1 MSSLIT
7 KKNIWRLVL
16 SLSVLQVLWLAPS
29 AVAATEGATTFTPE
43 INIPGQF
50 SGPQTVDENLF
61 GRYIRAIYVYFIW
74 TVGVVATGM
83 VIYAGVK
90 WVAAAGNQA
99 KIRDARDMI
108 TNAIIGVII
117 GLTSVVLLNLLSPSF
132 TTLQIPQL
140 TLAKKNYYAGAAAT
154 DVCPRQ
160 DEIDCG
166 QLKETGK
173 TVFDSQGKE
182 IPEYCMGTQCKKGR
196 VCSLALNSFPRP
208 TSQSG
213 DWEGNLSV
221 IIPAAG
227 CIDTIPMASTQVPA
241 FDGVT
246 SLIVDEF
253 GTCGEINP
261 SKTRVGAS
269 CGETLNDKKGIC
281 YITTVPA
288 KAVDQRDPDVLLDA
302 SCKTP

>member
-1 MSSLIT
+1 MNWLT
-7 KKNIWRLVL
+7 KNFLRVAMAAILVQGF
-16 SLSVLQVLWLAPS
+16 VV
-29 AVAATEGATTFTPE
+29 VAAPVTFAAETTFTPE
-43 INIPGQF
+43 ISLPGQF

-61 GRYIRAIYVYFIW
+61 GRYVRAIYIYFIW

-99 KIRDARDMI
+99 KIKDARDMI

-154 DVCPRQ
+154 DVCPREK
-160 DEIDCG
+160 EINCG
-166 QLKETGK
+166 DLLETGK
-173 TVFDSQGKE
+173 KVFDSQGKE
-182 IPEYCMGTQCKKGR
+182 IPEFCMGTQCIKGKI
-196 VCSLALNSFPRP
+196 CSLALNVFPRP
-208 TSQSG
+208 VSTTG
-213 DWEGNLSV
+213 DWEGDLSV

-227 CIDTIPMASTQVPA
+227 CIGTIPMATTQPPA
-241 FDGVT
+241 YT
-246 SLIVDEF
+246 SVASLTVDEF
-253 GTCGEINP
+253 GKCGEINP

-269 CGETLNDKKGIC
+269 CGESLNDKKGIC

-288 KAVDQRDPDVLLDA
+288 KAVDQRDPDVLLDV